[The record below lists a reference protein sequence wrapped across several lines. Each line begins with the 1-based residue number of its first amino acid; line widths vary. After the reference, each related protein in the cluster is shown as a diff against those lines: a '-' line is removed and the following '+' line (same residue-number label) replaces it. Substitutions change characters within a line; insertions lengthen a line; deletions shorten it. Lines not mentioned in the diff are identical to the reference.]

1 MDNLSNS
8 DDYDLGYQPSPS
20 SVDQNDQ
27 STSETPG
34 HSTMSGSPFAYS
46 RTFSEIS
53 AFSEPIDDSSFS
65 SERSPS
71 PWPVAKSRSL
81 TKLAMK
87 PHKPPVD
94 DHKLDDRESTDS
106 GGLKLN
112 SLTSAILFYFFRSK
126 RQ

>member
-1 MDNLSNS
+1 MIVCRFEQLDHKLMDNLSNS

-46 RTFSEIS
+46 RTFSETS

-65 SERSPS
+65 SGRSPS

-81 TKLAMK
+81 SRLAMK
-87 PHKPPVD
+87 PHKQAVD
-94 DHKLDDRESTDS
+94 GHKLDDPDESTDS
-106 GGLKLN
+106 GGFE
-112 SLTSAILFYFFRSK
+112 IE
-126 RQ
+126 

>member
-1 MDNLSNS
+1 MIVCRLEQLDHKLMDNLSNS

-46 RTFSEIS
+46 RTFSETS

-65 SERSPS
+65 SGPSPS

-81 TKLAMK
+81 SRLAMK
-87 PHKPPVD
+87 PHKQAVD
-94 DHKLDDRESTDS
+94 DHKLDDHDDESTDS
-106 GGLKLN
+106 GGFE
-112 SLTSAILFYFFRSK
+112 IE
-126 RQ
+126 